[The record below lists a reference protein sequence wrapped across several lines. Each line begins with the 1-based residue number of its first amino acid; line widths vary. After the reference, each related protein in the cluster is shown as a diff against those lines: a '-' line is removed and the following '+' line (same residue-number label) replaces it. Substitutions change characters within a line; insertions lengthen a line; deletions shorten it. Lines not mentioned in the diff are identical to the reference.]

1 MAFREK
7 ISERLAREL
16 EGISHTT
23 SLVEKI
29 ILGKTYSL
37 LKRTTTEVAEGTAGQ
52 MVVYDDREGRGTLA
66 IYNSMT
72 RCGWKI
78 HGFAYEV

>member
-29 ILGKTYSL
+29 ILDKTYSL
-37 LKRTTTEVAEGTAGQ
+37 LKSTTTEVAEGTAGQ
-52 MVVYDDREGRGTLA
+52 MVVYDDREANRE
-66 IYNSMT
+66 
-72 RCGWKI
+72 
-78 HGFAYEV
+78 EVRWPYITP